1 MVCMSPGGGI
11 RSGCGTWRRI
21 ILSTRCG
28 EALSRGATSGDS
40 GADFVTEE
48 IDCTC
53 AESNCCKNQTVDC
66 VAGLAGIIVDYD
78 ARNPRV

>member
-11 RSGCGTWRRI
+11 RSGCGAWRRI

-40 GADFVTEE
+40 EADFVTEG

-53 AESNCCKNQTVDC
+53 AESNGFKNQTVDC
-66 VAGLAGIIVDYD
+66 VAGLICVLVVCN
-78 ARNPRV
+78 ARKPRF